1 MSLEIRK
8 MTPKQFKKIRTRAG
22 LTQIELGKALKLSRR
37 QIRRYEKGQTKINP
51 ALEFH
56 MLSLNGGGKS

>member
-1 MSLEIRK
+1 MEIGK

-22 LTQIELGKALKLSRR
+22 LTQIELGKLLEYTHRHIARFESG
-37 QIRRYEKGQTKINP
+37 ETKINP
-51 ALEFH
+51 AVEFY